1 MKIKIVPER
10 LIPPKNGFNLL
21 SKYSLIFFN
30 LELIKK
36 KYLRKKKIEIKIDNQ
51 FNIIFIEKIFTVGSN
66 EKNKFIIS

>member
-10 LIPPKNGFNLL
+10 LIPPKTSFNLL

-36 KYLRKKKIEIKIDNQ
+36 KYLRKKNR
-51 FNIIFIEKIFTVGSN
+51 N
-66 EKNKFIIS
+66 KN